1 VLNSKGSFDNIII
14 NAIKFEKTIVEIKE
28 KFLLLKK
35 LILSVFSKKTIFLI
49 RIILNNIF
57 SKNYII

>member
-1 VLNSKGSFDNIII
+1 MLNSKGSFDNIII